1 MPPLKLR
8 SSMSLPTLLFF
19 GFTCILVGIFSFAD
33 AFHMPSATIIRTS
46 VRRTSTKL
54 HSDAAGA
61 DDYAPSD
68 CDDNAETL
76 STTPTP
82 PEAEILKSKLLNL
95 CASYDRGYGSTP
107 SARRRVDDVVSELTD
122 LNPNMDGARGINGN
136 GPAGAAPLEGIWRMV
151 WTTAVDVLNLGANPV
166 VAPAAI
172 YQKIDPPTAINIIDF
187 VPRLQRLLPGL
198 PANVLRADVTTTA
211 YSRVNMPGRVGLV
224 FNSVSLQPVE
234 VLGMAAD
241 ALPPLGI
248 NFPKIPGADGSSG
261 PGYFDILYL
270 DEDMLIYKQ
279 NDPGGYFVLAKVDDC
294 DP

>member
-1 MPPLKLR
+1 
-8 SSMSLPTLLFF
+8 
-19 GFTCILVGIFSFAD
+19 
-33 AFHMPSATIIRTS
+33 MPSATRIRTS
-46 VRRTSTKL
+46 VRPTTQL
-54 HSDAAGA
+54 HSDAEAA

-82 PEAEILKSKLLNL
+82 PEAEILKNKLLNL

-107 SARRRVDDVVSELTD
+107 SARRRVDDIVSELTD
-122 LNPNMDGARGINGN
+122 LNPNMDGARGIDGN
-136 GPAGAAPLEGIWRMV
+136 GPADTAPLGGIWRMV

-187 VPRLQRLLPGL
+187 VPRLQSLLPGL
-198 PANVLRADVTTTA
+198 PANVLRAEVTTTA

-241 ALPPLGI
+241 ALPPLGV
-248 NFPKIPGADGSSG
+248 NFPKIPGADGTSG

-279 NDPGGYFVLAKVDDC
+279 NDPGGYFVLTKVDDC